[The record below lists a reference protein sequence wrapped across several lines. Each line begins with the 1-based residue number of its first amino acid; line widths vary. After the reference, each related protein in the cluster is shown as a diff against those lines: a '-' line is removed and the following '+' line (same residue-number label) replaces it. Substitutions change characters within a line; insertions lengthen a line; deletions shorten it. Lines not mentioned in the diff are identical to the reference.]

1 MIAGRI
7 GDGEQGPKSMAKAYG
22 RVTAHLTNSHTTEG
36 DVGFQGCGQ
45 VPGRSRETFT
55 NQSQETFTN
64 QSQETSRQDTTM
76 LRKGLV
82 KWVTDVVDGAG
93 GGG

>member
-55 NQSQETFTN
+55 NQSQET
-64 QSQETSRQDTTM
+64 SRQDTTM

>member
-1 MIAGRI
+1 MTAGRMR
-7 GDGEQGPKSMAKAYG
+7 DGEQGPKSMAKAYG

-55 NQSQETFTN
+55 NQSQET
-64 QSQETSRQDTTM
+64 SRQDTTM